1 MNNTEVRQQI
11 NQYLDVLSSE
21 RLELVADFL
30 AYLADKESEDATQE
44 LLDIPGFT
52 ESFEEGKKDI
62 AEDRV
67 KNWRLIIRNTSATLS
82 TSDAPAS
89 LTLR

>member
-21 RLELVADFL
+21 SLQLVADFL

-44 LLDIPGFT
+44 LLDIPGFI
-52 ESFEEGKKDI
+52 ESFERGKKDI
-62 AEDRV
+62 AEGRV
-67 KNWRLIIRNTSATLS
+67 KNWRMIQNVS
-82 TSDAPAS
+82 
-89 LTLR
+89 

>member
-21 RLELVADFL
+21 RLQLVADFS

-44 LLDIPGFT
+44 LLDIPGFI
-52 ESFEEGKKDI
+52 ESFERGKKDI

-67 KNWRLIIRNTSATLS
+67 KNWRTIR
-82 TSDAPAS
+82 SDV
-89 LTLR
+89 

>member
-11 NQYLDVLSSE
+11 NQYLDGLSSE

-44 LLDIPGFT
+44 LLDIPGFI
-52 ESFEEGKKDI
+52 ESFERGKKDI
-62 AEDRV
+62 AESRV
-67 KNWRLIIRNTSATLS
+67 KNWRTIR
-82 TSDAPAS
+82 SDV
-89 LTLR
+89 

>member
-11 NQYLDVLSSE
+11 NQYLDGLSSE

-44 LLDIPGFT
+44 LLDIPGFI
-52 ESFEEGKKDI
+52 ESFKEGKKDI
-62 AEDRV
+62 AEGRV
-67 KNWRLIIRNTSATLS
+67 KSWRTIR
-82 TSDAPAS
+82 SDV
-89 LTLR
+89 

>member
-21 RLELVADFL
+21 RLQLVADFL

-44 LLDIPGFT
+44 LLDIPGFI
-52 ESFEEGKKDI
+52 ESFERGKKDI
-62 AEDRV
+62 AEGQV
-67 KNWRLIIRNTSATLS
+67 KNWRTIRNYVSE
-82 TSDAPAS
+82 
-89 LTLR
+89 R